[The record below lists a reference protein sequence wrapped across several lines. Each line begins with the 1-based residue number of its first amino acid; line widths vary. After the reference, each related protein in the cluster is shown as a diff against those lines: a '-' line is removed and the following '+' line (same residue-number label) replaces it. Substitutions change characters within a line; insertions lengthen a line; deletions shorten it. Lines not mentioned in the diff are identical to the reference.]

1 MVMDVSN
8 LLAAYNNIVSEE
20 CKNLLES
27 KRRTFFAPLDHP
39 HFLRRTPHLAAV
51 GVVLNVLS

>member
-8 LLAAYNNIVSEE
+8 LLAAYSYIVSEE
-20 CKNLLES
+20 CKDLLQS

-39 HFLRRTPHLAAV
+39 HFRRLTPHLAAV
-51 GVVLNVLS
+51 GAVLNVLS